1 MVRTRFS
8 RRGVLQIL
16 GATAVSLGA
25 VAPRRLFGQGA
36 KVSKDEAKYQNLPKD
51 SQMCAVCANF
61 VAPNSCQRVNGEISP
76 QGWCTLFTP
85 KPG

>member
-1 MVRTRFS
+1 MVRPGVS
-8 RRGVLQIL
+8 RRTVLQTL
-16 GATAVSLGA
+16 GATAVSLLA
-25 VAPRRLFGQGA
+25 LAPRPLVGQAA

-51 SQMCAVCANF
+51 GQMCAVCAHF
-61 VAPNSCQRVNGEISP
+61 IAPNSCQRVNGEITP